1 MKSLYTLLFISLM
14 APLALIGQGTALA
27 DCDES
32 TAFPVGEADER
43 IQSSLPLRVGQQ
55 YDYCI
60 SASDDQLPLDG
71 VTAANLSLT
80 TPGGGT
86 LPVEVTVT
94 TITDAGNTSEVLTM
108 SGDQVDVVT
117 GTILHLSI
125 RPLEVGM
132 GTLTVTPVGLAD
144 IFLDEE
150 MVDFTVEAALPVVW
164 QSSLAARNTG
174 KLNQFNWSVSDQRD
188 VANYELQR
196 ESNGDFTTVRTINVI
211 EGGSGEIA
219 YSTTDEL
226 HTEDAYYR
234 VKQTDFDG
242 SSSYSNTI
250 SVPGT
255 VAEASLLVYPNPAR
269 NLLSYNYGGELSAVS
284 LVNLVGAQVRSLT
297 APAARG
303 DFDVSD
309 LPSGIY
315 ILSAIGTDGSR
326 QARRVRVAR

>member
-1 MKSLYTLLFISLM
+1 MKSLYTCLFIC
-14 APLALIGQGTALA
+14 LAVSFNLAGQNTPVAN
-27 DCDES
+27 CDAGS
-32 TAFPVGEADER
+32 AIAFEDADE
-43 IQSSLPLRVGQQ
+43 IIEANLPLRVDQTQ
-55 YDYCI
+55 SYCF
-60 SASDDQLPLDG
+60 STFDDRFVLLFGGDIA
-71 VTAANLSLT
+71 TLTLSSSET
-80 TPGGGT
+80 V
-86 LPVEVTVT
+86 LPVRITIT
-94 TITDAGNTSEVLTM
+94 TIEASGNTTEVLEN
-108 SGDQVDVVT
+108 SGDQFT
-117 GTILHLSI
+117 ISPNMILHLSFEGLTMGMATVDI
-125 RPLEVGM
+125 APTPLVAAFFPPQQ
-132 GTLTVTPVGLAD
+132 L
-144 IFLDEE
+144 
-150 MVDFTVEAALPVVW
+150 DFTVERALPVTW
-164 QSSLAARNTG
+164 QQPLRVSNTG

-196 ESNGDFTTVRTINVI
+196 ESNGDFTTVRTIDVI

-242 SSSYSNTI
+242 GSSYSNTI

-269 NLLSYNYGGELSAVS
+269 NLVSYNYGGELSAVS